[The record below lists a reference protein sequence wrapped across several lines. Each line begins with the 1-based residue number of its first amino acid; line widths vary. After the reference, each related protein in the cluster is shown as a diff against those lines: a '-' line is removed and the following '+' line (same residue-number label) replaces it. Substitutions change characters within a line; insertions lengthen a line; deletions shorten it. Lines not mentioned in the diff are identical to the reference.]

1 MPTRHDLEL
10 GRIRPLRLFLVILFV
25 LFTIET
31 LVMFGLPYLTP
42 ADSTVTFGAIID
54 ACLLTIVLAP
64 LLWFL
69 IVKPLQKLAATRQR
83 LLAIALSAQEN
94 ERRRIARDLHDS
106 LGQALTSL
114 MVGLRTIEE
123 SSADEQVKSHIRE
136 LRRVGSDTHE
146 EVRRL
151 ARGLRPAILD
161 DMGLIPALERYLEDQ
176 SSAHHIEI
184 KLESACQNQSRL
196 PEGVETAVFRIV
208 QEATTNAIRHG
219 KAKHLRVNL
228 SCNAGQLRIE
238 IDDDGCGFDATSAL
252 KNDEANSP
260 FGLLSIHERACLLGG
275 EAKINSR
282 PGSGTNIRVEI
293 PLSPQRGADV

>member
-1 MPTRHDLEL
+1 MPSRYNLEF
-10 GRIRPLRLFLVILFV
+10 GKIRPLRLFLIILFV
-25 LFTIET
+25 LFTIEVI
-31 LVMFGLPYLTP
+31 VMFVLPYLTP
-42 ADSTVTFGAIID
+42 SDSTVTFGAIID
-54 ACLLTIVLAP
+54 ACLLTVVLAP
-64 LLWFL
+64 MLWFL

-161 DMGLIPALERYLEDQ
+161 DMGLVPALERFLEDL
-176 SSAHHIEI
+176 SSSHQIEAR
-184 KLESACQNQSRL
+184 LEPACQVQSRL
-196 PEGVETAVFRIV
+196 SENVESSVFRMV
-208 QEATTNAIRHG
+208 QEAATNAIRYG
-219 KAKHLRVNL
+219 KAKHLKVKL
-228 SCNAGQLRIE
+228 SCDARQLRLE
-238 IDDDGCGFDATSAL
+238 IDDDGCGFDTASAL
-252 KNDEANSP
+252 KTDEANSA
-260 FGLLSIHERACLLGG
+260 FGLLSIHERACVLGG
-275 EAKINSR
+275 EANIASN
-282 PGSGTNIRVEI
+282 PGSGTNVRVVI
-293 PLSPQRGADV
+293 PLAPQRGADV